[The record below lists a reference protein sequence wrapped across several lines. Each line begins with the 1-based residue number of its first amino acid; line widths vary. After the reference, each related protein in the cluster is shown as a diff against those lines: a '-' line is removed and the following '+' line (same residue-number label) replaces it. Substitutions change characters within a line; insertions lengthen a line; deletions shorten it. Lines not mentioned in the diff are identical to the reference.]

1 MRKHIKAI
9 ILVMFVKL
17 AATGLEL
24 LLPYI
29 LEHVIDHV
37 APQRSV
43 GLVVLWGVIMIAL
56 ALVVRFLSVG
66 ANRGSV
72 KIAKK
77 CIYKVRQ

>member
-1 MRKHIKAI
+1 MKFIWSYMRKHIKAI

-37 APQRSV
+37 AP
-43 GLVVLWGVIMIAL
+43 
-56 ALVVRFLSVG
+56 
-66 ANRGSV
+66 
-72 KIAKK
+72 
-77 CIYKVRQ
+77 